1 MLQEELTKRKA
12 AEEFTIKPAPKVKGD
27 VWPEKHMN
35 LSWLDIKNAFTTCQ
49 NGFTGRDTAETA
61 EGSETI
67 DLEEFITLLGL
78 CGHIKYAEIEEM
90 MLADKF
96 VAMVDNWCM
105 LRDEQ
110 AVIEDA
116 CVPPPPRFDFAKL
129 SKPLKGQEPKEYERL
144 IATWRAMDLSHIYG
158 FPVWEEAAFGI
169 IQRSFGELVSI
180 FTEYAKSGTAGS
192 SSAKAAM
199 TMQSTELTNLALDC
213 ELATEDFPTSRI
225 NLIFMRADQVDDT
238 LVVDRTNRQNVQGK
252 GAERGDNGLELHEL
266 LECLIFLAF
275 SRENPDFGNR
285 GKEVDPDDPMPG
297 CLETVLQKN
306 ILKKARRDRLAKV
319 RKIIEKDPEV
329 AVVKKKRY
337 AALRDQ
343 FELTCMGRDDHAR
356 HQGQLWQRRRGRRA
370 KGRRQHIRQRG
381 RGVGHGLDSR
391 YGRLLRRDVRAHRLR
406 GHQGDADAQHHRP
419 LPAVGALQPLVGRGQ
434 GRLQRARWGRRSPT
448 RRSTLTSSSPAS
460 RCAARSST
468 RSSRASATRAGRRT

>member
-35 LSWLDIKNAFTTCQ
+35 LSWLDIKNASTTCQ

-343 FELTCMGRDDHAR
+343 FELTCMKDATTM
-356 HQGQLWQRRRGRRA
+356 QGTKDSFGNDGGGDGP
-370 KGRRQHIRQRG
+370 K
-381 RGVGHGLDSR
+381 GVGSTFGNEAEESGTGSTLGMDVFCDEMSERIVSEDIKVTPTPNITGLFLPSVHCNLSWIEVK
-391 YGRLLRRDVRAHRLR
+391 GAFNVP
-406 GHQGDADAQHHRP
+406 GGD
-419 LPAVGALQPLVGRGQ
+419 GALRPDD
-434 GRLQRARWGRRSPT
+434 RL
-448 RRSTLTSSSPAS
+448 
-460 RCAARSST
+460 
-468 RSSRASATRAGRRT
+468 